1 MSDLPF
7 RRQLVF
13 GAGLIVLLLA
23 VGFLL
28 VARDQQRLNMPTE
41 PALEVN
47 QSLPF
52 SKNEES
58 ETKIVSHSQFQ
69 EKKKPQR
76 ETRHLQ
82 RTASALPDASTIRV
96 ESDPNLVEQIV
107 DGLIEI
113 SASYNPERLVEIEP
127 YLYCPNSAVRTA
139 AVDAVLNLGSEA
151 GADLLHRAS
160 YSMLDSREA
169 KETLEKAAFL
179 RLPSGVLKS
188 RKNPDR

>member
-1 MSDLPF
+1 M
-7 RRQLVF
+7 
-13 GAGLIVLLLA
+13 ILLLA
-23 VGFLL
+23 VGFLF
-28 VARDQQRLNMPTE
+28 VDRDPGSLKIPTE

-47 QSLPF
+47 QAPPVSQ
-52 SKNEES
+52 NEES
-58 ETKIVSHSQFQ
+58 ETKIVSHSQLQ

-82 RTASALPDASTIRV
+82 RTASGLPDASTIRV
-96 ESDPNLVEQIV
+96 ESDPNVVEQIV

-113 SASYNPERLVEIEP
+113 SASYNAERLVEIEP

-151 GADLLHRAS
+151 GADLLHKAS
-160 YSMLDSREA
+160 QSMLDPREA

-188 RKNPDR
+188 RKNPGR